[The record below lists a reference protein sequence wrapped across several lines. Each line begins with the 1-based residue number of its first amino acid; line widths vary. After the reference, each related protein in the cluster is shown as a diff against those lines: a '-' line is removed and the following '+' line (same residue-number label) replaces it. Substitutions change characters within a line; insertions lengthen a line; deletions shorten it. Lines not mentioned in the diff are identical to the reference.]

1 MVSQNVL
8 NLVDTAMVGT
18 LGDNAL
24 AAVGLASMANFLALA
39 FIQGL
44 SVGVQAMAARRKG
57 EERHSE
63 TAVPLN
69 GGLLMAVSIALPL
82 MGVLWFLAPDIFPPL
97 ADHNAE
103 VSEIGVPYLQ
113 MRLLSIAGVGCNFA
127 FRGYWNG
134 VSMSRLYMRT
144 LIMMHVV
151 NVFLNWVL
159 IFGNLGAPEMGATG
173 AGLASTIAIYMG
185 TAYYIALGLRHAR
198 GAGFFR
204 GLPDGKT
211 MKTMLRLSIPS
222 AVQTLFFAGSI
233 VALFVMIAR
242 VGTQEMA
249 AANVIVNIMLVAVL
263 PAIGLGISSAS
274 LVGQSLGRKDPTDA
288 NQWAWDVVKIGTA
301 LLALIGLPMIL
312 APDLVLAP
320 FIHTEATVDLAR
332 APLMLMGVFI
342 CLDGIGIVLM
352 QSLLGAGASKTVMFT
367 SITLQ
372 WLIML
377 PATWFVG
384 LHLGYGLLGIWGVQ
398 GGIRLLQAATYSILW
413 RLGDWKRIEV

>member
-1 MVSQNVL
+1 MISQNVL
-8 NLVDTAMVGT
+8 NLVDTAMVGS

-69 GGLLMAVSIALPL
+69 GGLLMAVSIALPV

-173 AGLASTIAIYMG
+173 AGLASTIAIYLG
-185 TAYYIALGLRHAR
+185 TAYYVALGLRHAR

-288 NQWAWDVVKIGTA
+288 NQWARDVVKIGTA

-312 APDLVLAP
+312 VPDLVLAP

-332 APLMLMGVFI
+332 APLMLMGAFI
-342 CLDGIGIVLM
+342 FLDGIGIVLM

-413 RLGDWKRIEV
+413 RLGDWKHIEV